1 MLIDQLGMAVATKK
15 HAEVVKPGD
24 DALKFHAVNEEHGQG
39 GFGFADGVEEHVLKV
54 LLVAH

>member
-24 DALKFHAVNEEHGQG
+24 DALKFHAVNEEHVR
-39 GFGFADGVEEHVLKV
+39 GVLVLRTA
-54 LLVAH
+54 LRNTS